1 MSQLLPDMSK
11 HALMCGQ
18 LLPVESDISNITC
31 PRISCYRENKSRVS
45 LMNTMN
51 NELLYNILVQM
62 HIVLILFQ
70 FVRAWLSVM
79 TGQKKHKKYIH
90 I

>member
-1 MSQLLPDMSK
+1 MSQLSPDMSK

-51 NELLYNILVQM
+51 NELLYNILVQL
-62 HIVLILFQ
+62 HIVLTPFQ
-70 FVRAWLSVM
+70 IVRTWL
-79 TGQKKHKKYIH
+79 
-90 I
+90 